1 MPLPFD
7 KDRQITIRLSK
18 QNPDLIIR
26 LKALAEDA
34 GINTNKYAEKILT
47 FAVKHF
53 ESLQKQKKKK
63 AVPGDQI
70 QDFIYRLLDSFYTE
84 FEKSRGFKFLYP
96 HSAKD
101 RSAMGKL
108 LSMYKKKNPNVDS
121 EKTLQALTWFFRQA
135 MDINEQWIKDNMSPG
150 VMLMKINYIQTLIY
164 NGKRNSKDAGTTPQQ
179 LNEAIQR
186 NYPTDREN
194 R

>member
-1 MPLPFD
+1 MPLPFN

-26 LKALAEDA
+26 LKALAENA
-34 GINTNKYAEKILT
+34 GVNTNKYAEKILT

-53 ESLQKQKKKK
+53 ESIQKQKKKK
-63 AVPGDQI
+63 AVPGDHI
-70 QDFIYRLLDSFYTE
+70 QDFIYRLLDAFYTE

-108 LSMYKKKNPNVDS
+108 LNMYKKKNPNVDS
-121 EKTLQALTWFFRQA
+121 EKTLQALTWFFREA
-135 MDINEQWIKDNMSPG
+135 MDINEQWIRDNMSPG

-164 NGKRNSKDAGTTPQQ
+164 NGKRNSKDSGTTPQQ

-186 NYPTDREN
+186 NYPKHTEGR
-194 R
+194 